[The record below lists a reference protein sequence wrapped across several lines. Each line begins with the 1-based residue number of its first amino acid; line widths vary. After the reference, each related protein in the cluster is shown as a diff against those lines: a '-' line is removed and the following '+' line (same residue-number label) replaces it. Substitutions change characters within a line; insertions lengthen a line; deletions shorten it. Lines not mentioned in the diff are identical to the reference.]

1 MIPNNAFI
9 LTEMQQ
15 KVKKD
20 AAIEIAKNLLDI
32 LHDKTIAEKTNLTLE
47 EVSTLRKTGSL

>member
-1 MIPNNAFI
+1 MVSNNDFI

-15 KVKKD
+15 KSKKY

-32 LHDKTIAEKTNLTLE
+32 LYNKTIAKKTNLTLE
-47 EVSTLRKTGSL
+47 EVATLRKTDSV